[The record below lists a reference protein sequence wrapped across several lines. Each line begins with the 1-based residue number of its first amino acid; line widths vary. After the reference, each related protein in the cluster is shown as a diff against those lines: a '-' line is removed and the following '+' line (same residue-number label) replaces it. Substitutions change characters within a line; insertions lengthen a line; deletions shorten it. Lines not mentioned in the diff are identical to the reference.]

1 MSKRNLT
8 QQAPF
13 EVVVTDTAGF
23 VTVLATAGSK
33 GAATRKANSAKK
45 DGAYAT
51 VEVRPTGAPVTEP
64 EPEVKAPKAK
74 APKAQTTCQCGTITV
89 EVPLGTK
96 LTKTQR
102 GYANTGKASIVLNTE
117 CDAVTGSR
125 FAPGHDARYHGLEAL
140 AARVGKE
147 AKVRRSDS
155 KKVAA

>member
-8 QQAPF
+8 KQAPF
-13 EVVVTDTAGF
+13 EVVVTDTAGY

-33 GAATRKANSAKK
+33 AAATRKANSARK
-45 DGAYAT
+45 DGGYAS

-64 EPEVKAPKAK
+64 EPEPKAK
-74 APKAQTTCQCGTITV
+74 KAAPAETRQCQCGTITV

-102 GYANTGKASIVLNTE
+102 GYANVGKASIVLNTE
-117 CDAVTGSR
+117 CTTLTGRR
-125 FAPGHDARYHGLEAL
+125 FAPGHDARYHGLENL
-140 AARVGKE
+140 ATRVGKE